1 MEKDVIKVLGM
12 SCGHCKSSVE
22 SALNELNGVDSADVD
37 LAKSEVAV
45 QFDSNKVGFNDF
57 KEAIENQGY
66 EVEM

>member
-37 LAKSEVAV
+37 LAKSEVSV